1 MAEGDPKQQFNDA
14 NKAQQQFTDRFSE
27 NITFLRDAFTSL
39 SFTITDAI
47 QEAIDK
53 TDEVGSVGQRVAKSF
68 ERDIFNGIKKIN
80 GSLDSQIALQ
90 QKIISGQAKQADF
103 DKEKTRIQGTI
114 AAIQSRIQ
122 TLELQGVEISKELTE
137 ELEKQQKLA
146 QDNLNNLEAQ
156 NADRL
161 KNMSLL
167 EKGRGILQ
175 QHANSI
181 DKSGMLSKVLS
192 GNLKDVFSKANLIE
206 GAIGFII
213 KGMFDASAQMASFRK
228 EAGLSYSESLALSA
242 ELKVVAA
249 STGDAFINSAKLSK
263 SFVDLSKEL
272 GSIVNTSGQ
281 TLETFTNLTTRLGL
295 GNKEAAQLTLLARS
309 QSENTED
316 VLDNVSGTVD
326 KLNAQKGTGILLK
339 QVFND
344 IANASKSIVVSL
356 GMSPSLIAEAATEAR
371 QLGLSLGEV
380 DKIAGSLLN
389 FEDSI
394 TKELKA
400 ELLIGQE
407 INLEQAR
414 QAALMNDMVGL
425 TQEIGKNQ
433 QIIDTFATGNRLQQQ
448 AIAEAMGMSRE
459 EMAQMVYQQQVMT
472 IGAEGVREKFGKQA
486 YEQLKAQSAAENFQN
501 TLTKIQS
508 VVGDIGVAFAPIID
522 LVSFLVSKMAALS
535 PIIVGIVA
543 AMAPL
548 AAKSVVTAIA
558 GIYTSL
564 SQIPFGV
571 GLAAATGIAGGLIS
585 MISSAQSQTADDM
598 SQNGYGKRTIL
609 SPEGSIR
616 LNDNDT
622 IIAGTDLEG
631 KGKSQATTSSAVS
644 MDIGPLVQE
653 MAAVKNLLGQLL
665 SKETNVFMDST
676 KVGEALRISA
686 VKIN

>member
-14 NKAQQQFTDRFSE
+14 SKAQQQFTDGFSE
-27 NITFLRDAFTSL
+27 NVAFLRDAFTSL
-39 SFTITDAI
+39 GFTIQDAI

-53 TDEVGSVGQRVAKSF
+53 TDNLGSVGQRVAKSF
-68 ERDIFNGIKKIN
+68 ERDIVNGIKKIN

-103 DKEKTRIQGTI
+103 DKEKIRVQATI
-114 AAIQSRIQ
+114 AAVQSRIQ
-122 TLELQGVEISKELTE
+122 ALELQGVEINAELVE
-137 ELEKQQKLA
+137 ELKTQQALAELQLEDLEKQNTERIKG
-146 QDNLNNLEAQ
+146 
-156 NADRL
+156 
-161 KNMSLL
+161 MSLL
-167 EKGRGILQ
+167 EKGRGLLQ
-175 QHANSI
+175 QQANTI
-181 DKSGMLSKVLS
+181 DKTGTLAKVLN
-192 GNLKDVFSKANLIE
+192 GNFKDVFSTANLIE

-316 VLDNVSGTVD
+316 VLDNVSKTVD
-326 KLNAQKGTGILLK
+326 GLNAQKGTGILLK

-344 IANASKSIVVSL
+344 VANASKSIVVSL

-472 IGAEGVREKFGKQA
+472 IGAEGVREKFGEQA

>member
-1 MAEGDPKQQFNDA
+1 MVEGDPQQQFNDA
-14 NKAQQQFTDRFSE
+14 NNAQQQFTDRFSE
-27 NITFLRDAFTSL
+27 NVTFLRDAFTSL
-39 SFTITDAI
+39 GFTIQDAI

-53 TDEVGSVGQRVAKSF
+53 TEEVGSVGQRVAKSF
-68 ERDIFNGIKKIN
+68 ERDIVNGIKKIN

-103 DKEKTRIQGTI
+103 DKEKIRIQGTI

-122 TLELQGVEISKELTE
+122 GLELLGVEINADLITQLE
-137 ELEKQQKLA
+137 EQQALAQLQLEDLEKQNTERIKG
-146 QDNLNNLEAQ
+146 
-156 NADRL
+156 
-161 KNMSLL
+161 MSLL
-167 EKGRGILQ
+167 EKGRGLLQ
-175 QHANSI
+175 QQANLI
-181 DKSGMLSKVLS
+181 DKSGTLSKVLG
-192 GNLKDVFSKANLIE
+192 GNLKDVFSTANLLELAFVAIVK
-206 GAIGFII
+206 GAL
-213 KGMFDASAQMASFRK
+213 DASAQMASFRK
-228 EAGLSYSESLALSA
+228 EAGISYTESLALSA
-242 ELKVVAA
+242 ELKVIAA
-249 STGDAFINSAKLSK
+249 TTGDAFINSAKLSK

-281 TLETFTNLTTRLGL
+281 TLETFTNLTQRLGL
-295 GNKEAAQLTLLARS
+295 GNKEAAQLTLLARG

-344 IANASKSIVVSL
+344 IASASKSIVVSL
-356 GMSPSLIAEAATEAR
+356 GMNPSLIAEAATEAR

-472 IGAEGVREKFGKQA
+472 IGAEGVREKFGEQA

-522 LVSFLVSKMAALS
+522 IVSFLVSKMAALS
-535 PIIVGIVA
+535 PIIVGVAA

-564 SQIPFGV
+564 SQIPFGI
-571 GLAAATGIAGGLIS
+571 GLAAATGVAGGLLAL
-585 MISSAQSQTADDM
+585 ISSAKSQTADDM
-598 SQNGYGKRTIL
+598 VQPGYGKRTIL
-609 SPEGSIR
+609 SPEGSIQ

-631 KGKSQATTSSAVS
+631 KKKTQAVTSSSTSV
-644 MDIGPLVQE
+644 DIGPLVQE

-665 SKETNVFMDST
+665 AKDTNVYMDST
-676 KVGEALRISA
+676 KVGEALRVSA

>member
-103 DKEKTRIQGTI
+103 DKEKTRVQATI

-122 TLELQGVEISKELTE
+122 GLELQGVEINADLIKQLEEQQALTQLQIE
-137 ELEKQQKLA
+137 DLEKQ
-146 QDNLNNLEAQ
+146 NNE
-156 NADRL
+156 RI
-161 KNMSLL
+161 KGMSLL

-206 GAIGFII
+206 LAFVAIVKGAL
-213 KGMFDASAQMASFRK
+213 DASSQMASFRK
-228 EAGLSYSESLALSA
+228 EAGLSYGESLSLAA

-316 VLDNVSGTVD
+316 VLDNVSKTVD
-326 KLNAQKGTGILLK
+326 GLNAQKGTGILLK

-609 SPEGSIR
+609 SPEGAIR

>member
-103 DKEKTRIQGTI
+103 DKEKIRVQATI
-114 AAIQSRIQ
+114 AAVQSRIQ
-122 TLELQGVEISKELTE
+122 GLELQGVEINADLITQLE
-137 ELEKQQKLA
+137 EQQKLA
-146 QDNLNNLEAQ
+146 LDNLDNLEKQ
-156 NADRL
+156 NTERI
-161 KNMSLL
+161 KNLSLL

-206 GAIGFII
+206 LAFVAIVKGAL
-213 KGMFDASAQMASFRK
+213 DASAQMASFRQ
-228 EAGLSYSESLALSA
+228 EIGLSYSNSFQLAN
-242 ELKVVAA
+242 ELKAVANF
-249 STGDAFINSAKLSK
+249 SGDAFITSAKLSK
-263 SFVDLSKEL
+263 SFGDLSKEL
-272 GSIVNTSGQ
+272 GFIANFSGE
-281 TLETFTNLTTRLGL
+281 TLITFTNLTQRLGL

-309 QSENTED
+309 QSESTED

-339 QVFND
+339 QIFND
-344 IANASKSIVVSL
+344 VASATKAITVSL
-356 GMSPSLIAEAATEAR
+356 GMNPSLIAEAATEAR
-371 QLGLSLGEV
+371 QLGLSLGQV
-380 DKIAGSLLN
+380 DKIAASLLN

-400 ELLIGQE
+400 ELLINQD

-425 TQEIGKNQ
+425 TKAIGENQ
-433 QIIDTFATGNRLQQQ
+433 QVIDAFASNNRLAQT

-459 EMAQMVYQQQVMT
+459 EMAEMVYQQQAQLL
-472 IGAEGVREKFGKQA
+472 GAEAVREKFGEQA
-486 YEQLKAQSAAENFQN
+486 YEQLKARSAAQQFQD
-501 TLTKIQS
+501 TLTKVQ
-508 VVGDIGVAFAPIID
+508 DIIGSFGALLAPVLDAFAG
-522 LVSFLVSKMAALS
+522 
-535 PIIVGIVA
+535 IVGYLAESKGAVIALVGYMGALATKSLVNAVA
-543 AMAPL
+543 SIFSSSFALGPFGL
-548 AAKSVVTAIA
+548 AIA
-558 GIYTSL
+558 G
-564 SQIPFGV
+564 
-571 GLAAATGIAGGLIS
+571 AGIAGLYAAV
-585 MISSAQSQTADDM
+585 SSANSQVADDM
-598 SQNGYGKRTIL
+598 SQNGYGERTIL

-622 IIAGTDLEG
+622 IIAGTNLEG
-631 KGKSQATTSSAVS
+631 KGKSQAATSSAVS

-653 MAAVKNLLGQLL
+653 MVAVKNLLDQLL
-665 SKETNVFMDST
+665 AKETDVYMDST
-676 KVGEALRISA
+676 KVGEALRIAA
-686 VKIN
+686 VKIK

>member
-103 DKEKTRIQGTI
+103 DKEKTRVQATI

-122 TLELQGVEISKELTE
+122 GLELQGVEINADLIKQLEEQQALTQLQIE
-137 ELEKQQKLA
+137 DLEKQ
-146 QDNLNNLEAQ
+146 NNE
-156 NADRL
+156 RI
-161 KNMSLL
+161 KGMSLL

-206 GAIGFII
+206 LAFVAIVKGAL
-213 KGMFDASAQMASFRK
+213 DASSQMASFRK
-228 EAGLSYSESLALSA
+228 EAGLSYGESLSLAA

-316 VLDNVSGTVD
+316 VLDNVSKTVD
-326 KLNAQKGTGILLK
+326 GLNAQKGTGILLK

>member
-14 NKAQQQFTDRFSE
+14 NKAQQQFTDGFSE
-27 NITFLRDAFTSL
+27 NVAFLRDAFTSL
-39 SFTITDAI
+39 GFTIQDAI

-53 TDEVGSVGQRVAKSF
+53 TDNLGSVGQRVAKSF
-68 ERDIFNGIKKIN
+68 ERDIVNGIKKIN

-90 QKIISGQAKQADF
+90 QKVISGQAKQADF
-103 DKEKTRIQGTI
+103 DKEKIRIQATI
-114 AAIQSRIQ
+114 AAVQSRIQ
-122 TLELQGVEISKELTE
+122 ALELQGVEINQELIQQLQE
-137 ELEKQQKLA
+137 QQVLSELQIEDLERQ
-146 QDNLNNLEAQ
+146 NNE
-156 NADRL
+156 RI
-161 KNMSLL
+161 KGMSIL
-167 EKGRGILQ
+167 EKGRSVLL
-175 QHANSI
+175 QHASAI

-206 GAIGFII
+206 LAFVAIVKGA
-213 KGMFDASAQMASFRK
+213 FDASSQMASFRK
-228 EAGLSYSESLALSA
+228 EAGLSYNESLSLAA

-249 STGDAFINSAKLSK
+249 STGDAFISSAKLSK

-316 VLDNVSGTVD
+316 VLDNVSKTVD
-326 KLNAQKGTGILLK
+326 GLNAQKGTGILLK
-339 QVFND
+339 QIFND
-344 IANASKSIVVSL
+344 VASATKAITVSL
-356 GMSPSLIAEAATEAR
+356 GMNPSLIAEAATEAR
-371 QLGLSLGEV
+371 QLGLSIGQV
-380 DKIAGSLLN
+380 DKIAASLLN

-400 ELLIGQE
+400 ELLINQD

-425 TQEIGKNQ
+425 TKEIGENQ
-433 QIIDTFATGNRLQQQ
+433 QVIDAFASNNRLAQT

-459 EMAQMVYQQQVMT
+459 EMAEMVYQQQALA
-472 IGAEGVREKFGKQA
+472 IGADGVREKFGEQA

-501 TLTKIQS
+501 TLTKIQG
-508 VVGDIGVAFAPIID
+508 VVGDIGVAFAPVID

-535 PIIVGIVA
+535 PIIVGVVA

-598 SQNGYGKRTIL
+598 SQSGYGKRTIF

-631 KGKSQATTSSAVS
+631 KGKSQAATSSAVS

>member
-103 DKEKTRIQGTI
+103 DKEKTRVQATI

-122 TLELQGVEISKELTE
+122 GLELQGVEINADLIKQLEEQQALTQLQIE
-137 ELEKQQKLA
+137 DLEKQ
-146 QDNLNNLEAQ
+146 NNE
-156 NADRL
+156 RI
-161 KNMSLL
+161 KGMSLL

-206 GAIGFII
+206 LAFVAIVKGAL
-213 KGMFDASAQMASFRK
+213 DASSQMASFRK
-228 EAGLSYSESLALSA
+228 EAGLSYGESLSLAA

-316 VLDNVSGTVD
+316 VLDNVSKTVD
-326 KLNAQKGTGILLK
+326 GLNAQKGTGILLK

-609 SPEGSIR
+609 SPEGAIR

-676 KVGEALRISA
+676 KVGEALRIAA

>member
-1 MAEGDPKQQFNDA
+1 
-14 NKAQQQFTDRFSE
+14 
-27 NITFLRDAFTSL
+27 
-39 SFTITDAI
+39 
-47 QEAIDK
+47 
-53 TDEVGSVGQRVAKSF
+53 
-68 ERDIFNGIKKIN
+68 
-80 GSLDSQIALQ
+80 
-90 QKIISGQAKQADF
+90 
-103 DKEKTRIQGTI
+103 
-114 AAIQSRIQ
+114 
-122 TLELQGVEISKELTE
+122 
-137 ELEKQQKLA
+137 
-146 QDNLNNLEAQ
+146 
-156 NADRL
+156 
-161 KNMSLL
+161 
-167 EKGRGILQ
+167 
-175 QHANSI
+175 
-181 DKSGMLSKVLS
+181 
-192 GNLKDVFSKANLIE
+192 
-206 GAIGFII
+206 
-213 KGMFDASAQMASFRK
+213 
-228 EAGLSYSESLALSA
+228 
-242 ELKVVAA
+242 
-249 STGDAFINSAKLSK
+249 
-263 SFVDLSKEL
+263 
-272 GSIVNTSGQ
+272 
-281 TLETFTNLTTRLGL
+281 
-295 GNKEAAQLTLLARS
+295 
-309 QSENTED
+309 
-316 VLDNVSGTVD
+316 
-326 KLNAQKGTGILLK
+326 
-339 QVFND
+339 
-344 IANASKSIVVSL
+344 
-356 GMSPSLIAEAATEAR
+356 
-371 QLGLSLGEV
+371 
-380 DKIAGSLLN
+380 
-389 FEDSI
+389 
-394 TKELKA
+394 
-400 ELLIGQE
+400 
-407 INLEQAR
+407 
-414 QAALMNDMVGL
+414 
-425 TQEIGKNQ
+425 
-433 QIIDTFATGNRLQQQ
+433 
-448 AIAEAMGMSRE
+448 MSRE